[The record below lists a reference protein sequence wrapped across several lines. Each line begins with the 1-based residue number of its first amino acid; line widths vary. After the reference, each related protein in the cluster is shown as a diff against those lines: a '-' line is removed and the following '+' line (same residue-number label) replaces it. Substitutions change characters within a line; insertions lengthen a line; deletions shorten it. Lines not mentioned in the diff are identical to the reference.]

1 MEVLQEA
8 TRLRHHLLNQAIGQA
23 VLHQEAVV
31 VALEAADRV
40 PEVVDLLTQGAQE
53 VVVAQVV
60 VEVVPV
66 HHHLV
71 EDKLTPLKFHNN

>member
-8 TRLRHHLLNQAIGQA
+8 TRLRHHLQNQAIGQA
-23 VLHQEAVV
+23 VHHQEAVA
-31 VALEAADRV
+31 VALEVADRV
-40 PEVVDLLTQGAQE
+40 PGVVDLHTQVAQAVAQE
-53 VVVAQVV
+53 VAQV

-71 EDKLTPLKFHNN
+71 EDKLTPL